1 MQVLLLMIAFAGLFL
16 NDIADAFFVIGL
28 GVTTFLSV
36 WKCKWFLI
44 PILFLAWYTSSLD
57 ILLIAVCPEKD
68 IILNFFH
75 RLIKKSARSAYSPA
89 GATRTCSSGGTLVA
103 ALKWRRKYQRSVDIV
118 SHETIPL
125 AGSDA
130 SKKERS
136 VFYRGVE
143 RTEHSEALAKIS
155 QRLV

>member
-68 IILNFFH
+68 IILNFFQKRFLRKQH
-75 RLIKKSARSAYSPA
+75 NKTNLYTGEVIMRKSFLISSNSSSP
-89 GATRTCSSGGTLVA
+89 TN
-103 ALKWRRKYQRSVDIV
+103 
-118 SHETIPL
+118 
-125 AGSDA
+125 
-130 SKKERS
+130 
-136 VFYRGVE
+136 
-143 RTEHSEALAKIS
+143 
-155 QRLV
+155 